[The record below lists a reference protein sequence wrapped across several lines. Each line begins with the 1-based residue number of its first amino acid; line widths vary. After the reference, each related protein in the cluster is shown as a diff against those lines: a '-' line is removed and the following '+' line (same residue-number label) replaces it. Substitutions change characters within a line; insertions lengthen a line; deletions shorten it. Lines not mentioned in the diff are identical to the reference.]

1 MAEQHAHKPP
11 TAPDRQALRAPET
24 APDSQAAREPEDER
38 DFAAFAVAATP
49 RLIRSARLLTGDPYL
64 AQDLVQT
71 VLLKIYLRWRRV
83 ARADSPHAYAQRVL
97 YTTFCAWR
105 GRRWTAETPTD
116 PLPDRPDRP
125 GADPFASAETGV
137 VHAALLNLPRRQR
150 AVVVARFYD
159 DLTVEQTARLLNCS
173 VGTVKSQTARALDKL
188 RAVLGSDGAR
198 LEGL

>member
-1 MAEQHAHKPP
+1 VAEKREVPGPP
-11 TAPDRQALRAPET
+11 
-24 APDSQAAREPEDER
+24 
-38 DFAAFAVAATP
+38 DFALFAGAATP

-71 VLLKIYLRWRRV
+71 VLLKMYLRWRRV
-83 ARADSPHAYAQRVL
+83 AGSDAPHAYAQRVL

-116 PLPDRPDRP
+116 PLPDRP
-125 GADPFASAETGV
+125 GADPFAGAETGA
-137 VHAALLNLPRRQR
+137 VHAALGALPRRQR
-150 AVVVARFYD
+150 AVVVARFYE
-159 DLTVEQTARLLNCS
+159 DLTVEQTARLLDCS

-188 RAVLGSDGAR
+188 RVALGSDGAR